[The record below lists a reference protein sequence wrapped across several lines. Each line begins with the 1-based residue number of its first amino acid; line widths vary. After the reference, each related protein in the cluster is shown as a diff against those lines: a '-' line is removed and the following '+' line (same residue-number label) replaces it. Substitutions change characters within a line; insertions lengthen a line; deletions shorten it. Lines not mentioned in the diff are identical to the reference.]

1 MPPIEG
7 PISAKEDKKPEVYT
21 SEHSRFGKPFQF
33 SSSSI
38 THNLTTVMD
47 ANQILPRVVK
57 SSDELETRNS
67 NVEFHSET
75 VGTLPESKQGHDSRA
90 TVSNTLH
97 LTCCLY
103 LIYYTNFY
111 LAFNL
116 H

>member
-1 MPPIEG
+1 MAPNICTHMPPIEG
-7 PISAKEDKKPEVYT
+7 PISAKEDKKPE
-21 SEHSRFGKPFQF
+21 
-33 SSSSI
+33 
-38 THNLTTVMD
+38 
-47 ANQILPRVVK
+47 ILPRVVK